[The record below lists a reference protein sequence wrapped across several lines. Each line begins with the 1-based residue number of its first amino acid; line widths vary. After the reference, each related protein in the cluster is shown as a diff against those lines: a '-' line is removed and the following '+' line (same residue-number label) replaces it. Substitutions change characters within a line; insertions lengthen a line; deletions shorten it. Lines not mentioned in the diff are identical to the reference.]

1 MVWIFRIVNNSNNNK
16 KKGIMVKT
24 LSNDFMQ
31 KIATEEAWKELSGN
45 FQWNESLLEKY
56 QDKVDWH
63 EVSEN
68 TNILWTI
75 PMVQKFKNRIDWDKF
90 SRHAEKE
97 ALTEAF
103 IEAFKDKWNWS
114 ELSENSSIELTHELL
129 DKFADYWVWEEIID
143 RYSNNLFD
151 DMGIDFYE
159 RYKDHIPAAKLQ
171 NSRLWNEIVS
181 QQVKQ
186 LTAEIT
192 A

>member
-1 MVWIFRIVNNSNNNK
+1 M
-16 KKGIMVKT
+16 MKT

-45 FQWNESLLEKY
+45 FQWSESLLEKY

-68 TNILWTI
+68 MNILWTI
-75 PMVQKFKNRIDWDKF
+75 PMIQKFKNRIDWDKF
-90 SRHAEKE
+90 SGYADEE
-97 ALTEAF
+97 TLTEAV

-114 ELSENSSIELTHELL
+114 ELSQNSSLEMTHELL
-129 DKFADYWVWEEIID
+129 EKFADYWNWEEIID

-151 DMGIDFYE
+151 EKGIDFYE

-171 NSRLWNEIVS
+171 SSRLWNEIVS